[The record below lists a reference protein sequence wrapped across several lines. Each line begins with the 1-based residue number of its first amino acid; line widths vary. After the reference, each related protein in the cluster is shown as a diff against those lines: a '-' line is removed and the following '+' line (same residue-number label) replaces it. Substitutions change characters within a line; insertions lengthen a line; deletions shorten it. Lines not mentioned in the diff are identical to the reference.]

1 MLRPPIKSPAQH
13 TEERSAP
20 GKAPMRTL
28 IFTGKGGVGKTSVA
42 AATALRAADMGLRTL
57 VMSTDPAHSLA
68 DSLDLE
74 GPLGPEPVAITPN
87 LYALEVSIYHD
98 IESNWGIVRQHF
110 SQLMAE
116 QGVEGILAD
125 EMSILPGMEEAFP
138 LIRIKKHKDEGDY
151 DLLVIDCAPTGE
163 TLRLLSAP
171 ETFKWA
177 INMLRGAEK
186 FVIKPLLRPMGKIN
200 PTLGKMIAPTE
211 VYEAVDDMF
220 AQMVGATETLTNP
233 METSVRLVMNPE
245 KMVIKESQRALTYLS
260 MYGMTV
266 DTVVVNKI
274 LPVDQDSGYL
284 NHWKD
289 VQQRYLQD
297 VEHSF
302 NPLPIYHVPYYAE
315 EVVGIEKLRAMGRD
329 IYGDTDPTAV
339 LYKEAPM
346 DLAKLEDG
354 SYRIKIKLPF
364 ADVNQLDLFQNGD
377 ELVIQIGD
385 FRRIMTLP
393 VSLAGQE
400 AGQAE
405 MEGDWLIVPF
415 YAAED
420 VRS

>member
-1 MLRPPIKSPAQH
+1 
-13 TEERSAP
+13 
-20 GKAPMRTL
+20 MRTL

-74 GPLGPEPVAITPN
+74 GPLGPEPVQITPK
-87 LYALEVSIYHD
+87 LFALEVSIYHD
-98 IESNWGIVRQHF
+98 IESNWGIVREHF
-110 SQLMAE
+110 AQLMAE

-138 LIRIKKHKDEGDY
+138 LIRIKKHKDQGDY

-186 FVIKPLLRPMGKIN
+186 FVIKPLLRPMGKLN
-200 PTLGKMIAPTE
+200 PMLGKMIAPTE

-220 AQMVGATETLTNP
+220 AQMVGVTETLTNP
-233 METSVRLVMNPE
+233 YETSVRLVMNPE

-284 NHWKD
+284 NHWKN

-302 NPLPIYHVPYYAE
+302 TPLPIYHVPYYAE
-315 EVVGIEKLRAMGRD
+315 EVVGLAKLRKMGRD
-329 IYGDTDPTAV
+329 IYGESDPTAV
-339 LYKEAPM
+339 LYTEAPM
-346 DLAKLEDG
+346 DLAKLDDG
-354 SYRIKIKLPF
+354 TYRVKIKLPF

-377 ELVIQIGD
+377 ELVVQIGD
-385 FRRIMTLP
+385 FRRIITLP

-415 YAAED
+415 YATSA

>member
-1 MLRPPIKSPAQH
+1 
-13 TEERSAP
+13 
-20 GKAPMRTL
+20 MRTL

-42 AATALRAADMGLRTL
+42 AATAVRAADMGLRTL

-74 GPLGPEPVAITPN
+74 GPLGPEPVAVTPY
-87 LYALEVSIYHD
+87 LHALEVSIYHD
-98 IESNWGIVRQHF
+98 IENNWGIVREHF

-116 QGVEGILAD
+116 QGVQGILAD

-138 LIRIKKHKDEGDY
+138 LIRIKHHKDRGDY

-177 INMLRGAEK
+177 IAMLRSAER
-186 FVIKPLLRPMGKIN
+186 FLIKPLLRPMSKITPGLN
-200 PTLGKMIAPTE
+200 KMVAPPE
-211 VYEAVDDMF
+211 VYDAVDDMF
-220 AQMVGATETLTNP
+220 RQMEGITETLANP
-233 METSVRLVMNPE
+233 QETSIRLVMNPE

-260 MYGMTV
+260 MYGLTV

-284 NHWKD
+284 NHWKNI
-289 VQQRYLQD
+289 QQRYLQE
-297 VEHSF
+297 VEHAF
-302 NPLPIYHVPYYAE
+302 VPLPIHHVPYYAE
-315 EVVGIEKLRAMGRD
+315 EVVGIAKLRQMGAD

-339 LYKEAPM
+339 LYSESPL
-346 DLAKLEDG
+346 DIAKLADG
-354 SYRIKIKLPF
+354 SYRVKIKLPF

-377 ELVIQIGD
+377 ELVVQIGD
-385 FRRIMTLP
+385 FRRILTLP
-393 VSLAGQE
+393 TSLAGQE

-405 MEGDWLIVPF
+405 MEGNWLVVPF
-415 YAAED
+415 YAP
-420 VRS
+420 VPSR

>member
-1 MLRPPIKSPAQH
+1 
-13 TEERSAP
+13 
-20 GKAPMRTL
+20 MRTL

-74 GPLGPEPVAITPN
+74 GPLSPEPVRITPN
-87 LYALEVSIYHD
+87 LDALEVSIYHD
-98 IESNWGIVRQHF
+98 IESNWGTVREHF
-110 SQLMAE
+110 SQLMAD

-138 LIRIKKHKDEGDY
+138 LIRIKKHKDAGDY

-177 INMLRGAEK
+177 MNMLRGAEK
-186 FVIKPLLRPMGKIN
+186 FVIKPLLRPMGKLN

-211 VYEAVDDMF
+211 VYEAVDEMF
-220 AQMVGATETLTNP
+220 AQMVGVTETLTNP
-233 METSVRLVMNPE
+233 LETSIRLVMNPE

-274 LPVDQDSGYL
+274 LPVHKDSGYL

-289 VQQRYLQD
+289 VQQRYLQE

-302 NPLPIYHVPYYAE
+302 NPLPIKHVPYYAE
-315 EVVGIEKLRAMGRD
+315 EVVGIEKLRIMGRD
-329 IYGDTDPTAV
+329 IYGESDPTAV

-346 DLAKLEDG
+346 DLAKLPDG
-354 SYRIKIKLPF
+354 SYRVKIKLPF
-364 ADVNQLDLFQNGD
+364 ADVTQLDLFQNGD

-393 VSLAGQE
+393 TSLAGQE

-415 YAAED
+415 YAASG
-420 VRS
+420 VRR

>member
-1 MLRPPIKSPAQH
+1 
-13 TEERSAP
+13 
-20 GKAPMRTL
+20 MRTL

-74 GPLGPEPVAITPN
+74 GPLGPEPVQITPT

-98 IESNWGIVRQHF
+98 IESNWGIVRAHF
-110 SQLMAE
+110 AQLMAE

-138 LIRIKKHKDEGDY
+138 LIRIKKHKDEGDF

-186 FVIKPLLRPMGKIN
+186 FVIKPLLRPMGKLN

-220 AQMVGATETLTNP
+220 AQMVGVTETLTNP
-233 METSVRLVMNPE
+233 RETSVRLVMNPE

-260 MYGMTV
+260 MDGMTV

-289 VQQRYLQD
+289 VQQRYLQE

-302 NPLPIYHVPYYAE
+302 TPLPIYHVPYYAE
-315 EVVGIEKLRAMGRD
+315 EVVGLEKLRAMGLD
-329 IYGDTDPTAV
+329 IYGDSDPTAV
-339 LYKEAPM
+339 LYEEAPM
-346 DLAKLEDG
+346 DLAKLDDG
-354 SYRIKIKLPF
+354 SYRVKIKLPF

-415 YAAED
+415 YAPEA
-420 VRS
+420 VRA

>member
-1 MLRPPIKSPAQH
+1 
-13 TEERSAP
+13 
-20 GKAPMRTL
+20 MRTL

-68 DSLDLE
+68 DSLDLD
-74 GPLGPEPVAITPN
+74 GPLGPEPVRITPS
-87 LYALEVSIYHD
+87 LDALEVSIYHD
-98 IESNWGIVRQHF
+98 IEANWGIVREHF

-138 LIRIKKHKDEGDY
+138 LIRIKKHKDAGDY

-171 ETFKWA
+171 ESFKWA
-177 INMLRGAEK
+177 IGMLRGAEK
-186 FVIKPLLRPMGKIN
+186 FLIKPLLRPMSKITPGLN
-200 PTLGKMIAPTE
+200 KMVAPSE
-211 VYEAVDDMF
+211 VYEAVDELF
-220 AQMVGATETLTNP
+220 RQMEGITETLANP
-233 METSVRLVMNPE
+233 NETSIRLVMNPE

-266 DTVVVNKI
+266 DTVIVNKI
-274 LPVDQDSGYL
+274 LPTDQDSGYL
-284 NHWKD
+284 NHWKTI
-289 VQQRYLQD
+289 QQRYLQD
-297 VEHSF
+297 VQHSF
-302 NPLPIYHVPYYAE
+302 EPLPIRHVPYYPE
-315 EVVGIEKLRAMGRD
+315 EVVGLAKLRTMGND
-329 IYGDTDPTAV
+329 IYGDCDPTAV
-339 LYKEAPM
+339 LYRQAPL
-346 DLAKLEDG
+346 DITKLHDG
-354 SYRIKIKLPF
+354 SYRVKIKLPF
-364 ADVNQLDLFQNGD
+364 ADVSQLDLYQNGD

-393 VSLAGQE
+393 TSLAGQE

-415 YAAED
+415 YAASAL
-420 VRS
+420 RR

>member
-1 MLRPPIKSPAQH
+1 
-13 TEERSAP
+13 
-20 GKAPMRTL
+20 MRTL

-68 DSLDLE
+68 DSLDLD
-74 GPLGPEPVAITPN
+74 GPLGPEPVRITPT
-87 LYALEVSIYHD
+87 LDALEVSIYHD
-98 IESNWGIVRQHF
+98 IESNWGIVREHF

-138 LIRIKKHKDEGDY
+138 LIRIKKHKDAGDY
-151 DLLVIDCAPTGE
+151 DLLVVDCAPTGE
-163 TLRLLSAP
+163 TLRLLSSP
-171 ETFKWA
+171 GSFKWA
-177 INMLRGAEK
+177 ISMLRGAEK
-186 FVIKPLLRPMGKIN
+186 FLIKPLLRPMSRLTPGLN
-200 PTLGKMIAPTE
+200 KMVAPAE

-220 AQMVGATETLTNP
+220 RQMEGITETLANP
-233 METSVRLVMNPE
+233 EETSIRLVMNPE
-245 KMVIKESQRALTYLS
+245 KMVIKESQRAFTYLS

-274 LPVDQDSGYL
+274 LPVDKDSGYL
-284 NHWKD
+284 NHWKEI
-289 VQQRYLQD
+289 QQRYLQE

-302 NPLPIYHVPYYAE
+302 SPLPIRHVPYYAE
-315 EVVGIEKLRAMGRD
+315 EVVGLAKLRVMGND

-339 LYKEAPM
+339 LYREAP
-346 DLAKLEDG
+346 LEIGKLPDG
-354 SYRIKIKLPF
+354 SYRVKIKLPF
-364 ADVNQLDLFQNGD
+364 ADVSQLDLYQNGD

-385 FRRIMTLP
+385 FRRILTLP
-393 VSLAGQE
+393 TSLAGQE

-415 YAAED
+415 YAAVA
-420 VRS
+420 VRR

>member
-1 MLRPPIKSPAQH
+1 
-13 TEERSAP
+13 
-20 GKAPMRTL
+20 MRTL

-74 GPLGPEPVAITPN
+74 GPLGPDPVRLTPT
-87 LYALEVSIYHD
+87 LDALEVSIYHD
-98 IESNWGIVRQHF
+98 IESNWGIVREHF

-125 EMSILPGMEEAFP
+125 EMSILPGMDEAFP

-177 INMLRGAEK
+177 IGMLRGAEK
-186 FVIKPLLRPMGKIN
+186 FLIKPLLRPMSKVTPG
-200 PTLGKMIAPTE
+200 LSKMVAPAE
-211 VYEAVDDMF
+211 VYEAVDNIF
-220 AQMVGATETLTNP
+220 QQLEGVTATLANP
-233 METSVRLVMNPE
+233 LETSVRLVMNPE

-274 LPVDQDSGYL
+274 LPVNEDSGYL

-302 NPLPIYHVPYYAE
+302 APLPIRHVPYYPE
-315 EVVGIEKLRAMGRD
+315 EVVGLEKLRAMGRD
-329 IYGDTDPTAV
+329 IYGDTDPSAV
-339 LYKEAPM
+339 LYNEAPM
-346 DLAKLEDG
+346 DISKLPDN
-354 SYRIKIKLPF
+354 SYRVKIKLPF
-364 ADVNQLDLFQNGD
+364 ADVSQLDLFQNGD

-393 VSLAGQE
+393 TSLGGQE

-415 YAAED
+415 YAANG
-420 VRS
+420 VPS

>member
-1 MLRPPIKSPAQH
+1 
-13 TEERSAP
+13 
-20 GKAPMRTL
+20 MRTL

-42 AATALRAADMGLRTL
+42 AATAVRAADMGLRTL

-74 GPLGPEPVAITPN
+74 GPLGPEPVAVTPY
-87 LYALEVSIYHD
+87 LHALEVSIYHD
-98 IESNWGIVRQHF
+98 IENNWGIVREHF

-116 QGVEGILAD
+116 QGVQGILAD

-138 LIRIKKHKDEGDY
+138 LIRIKHHKDRGDY
-151 DLLVIDCAPTGE
+151 DLLIIDCAPTGE

-177 INMLRGAEK
+177 ISMLRSAER
-186 FVIKPLLRPMGKIN
+186 FLIKPILRPMSKITPGLN
-200 PTLGKMIAPTE
+200 KMVAPSE

-220 AQMVGATETLTNP
+220 RQMEGITETLANP
-233 METSVRLVMNPE
+233 QETSIRLVMNPE

-260 MYGMTV
+260 MYGLTV

-289 VQQRYLQD
+289 IQQRYLQE
-297 VEHSF
+297 VEHGF
-302 NPLPIYHVPYYAE
+302 NPLPIKHVPYYAE
-315 EVVGIEKLRAMGRD
+315 EVVGIAKLRQMGND

-339 LYKEAPM
+339 LYNESPL
-346 DLAKLEDG
+346 DISKLQDG
-354 SYRIKIKLPF
+354 SYRVRIKLPF
-364 ADVNQLDLFQNGD
+364 ADVSQLDLFQNGD
-377 ELVIQIGD
+377 ELVVQIGD
-385 FRRIMTLP
+385 FRRILTLP
-393 VSLAGQE
+393 TSLAGQE

-415 YAAED
+415 YAA
-420 VRS
+420 VSAR

>member
-1 MLRPPIKSPAQH
+1 
-13 TEERSAP
+13 
-20 GKAPMRTL
+20 MRTL

-74 GPLGPEPVAITPN
+74 GPLGPEPVRITTT
-87 LYALEVSIYHD
+87 LDALEVSIYHD

-138 LIRIKKHKDEGDY
+138 LIRIKKHKDAGDY

-171 ETFKWA
+171 ESFKWA
-177 INMLRGAEK
+177 IGMLRGAEK
-186 FVIKPLLRPMGKIN
+186 YLIKPLIRPMSRITPGLN
-200 PTLGKMIAPTE
+200 KMVAPSE
-211 VYEAVDDMF
+211 VYEAVDDLF
-220 AQMVGATETLTNP
+220 RQMEGVTETLANP
-233 METSVRLVMNPE
+233 LETSIRLVMNPE

-266 DTVVVNKI
+266 DMVIVNKI
-274 LPVDQDSGYL
+274 LPTDKDSGYL
-284 NHWKD
+284 NHWKEI
-289 VQQRYLQD
+289 QQRYLQD

-302 NPLPIYHVPYYAE
+302 VPLPIRRVPYYAE
-315 EVVGIEKLRAMGRD
+315 EVVGLEKLRVMGQD
-329 IYGDTDPTAV
+329 IYDDSDPTAV
-339 LYKEAPM
+339 LYRQAPM
-346 DLAKLEDG
+346 DISKLHDG
-354 SYRIKIKLPF
+354 TYRVKLKLPF

-377 ELVIQIGD
+377 ELVVQIGD
-385 FRRIMTLP
+385 FRRVITLP
-393 VSLAGQE
+393 TSLAGQE

-405 MEGDWLIVPF
+405 MDGDWLIVPF
-415 YAAED
+415 YAANG
-420 VRS
+420 VRT

>member
-1 MLRPPIKSPAQH
+1 
-13 TEERSAP
+13 
-20 GKAPMRTL
+20 MRTL

-74 GPLGPEPVAITPN
+74 GPLGPEPVRITPT
-87 LYALEVSIYHD
+87 LDALEVSIYHD
-98 IESNWGIVRQHF
+98 IESNWGIVREHF

-138 LIRIKKHKDEGDY
+138 LIRIKKHKDAGDY
-151 DLLVIDCAPTGE
+151 DLLVVDCAPTGE

-171 ETFKWA
+171 ESFKWA
-177 INMLRGAEK
+177 IGMLRGAEK
-186 FVIKPLLRPMGKIN
+186 FLIKPLLRPMSKITPGLN
-200 PTLGKMIAPTE
+200 KMVAPTE
-211 VYEAVDDMF
+211 VYEAVDDLF
-220 AQMVGATETLTNP
+220 RQMEGVTETLANP
-233 METSVRLVMNPE
+233 LETSIRLVMNPE

-284 NHWKD
+284 NHWKEI
-289 VQQRYLQD
+289 QQRYLQD
-297 VEHSF
+297 VQNSF
-302 NPLPIYHVPYYAE
+302 TPLPIRHVPYYAE
-315 EVVGIEKLRAMGRD
+315 EVVGLEKLRTMGRD
-329 IYGDTDPTAV
+329 IYADSDPTAV
-339 LYKEAPM
+339 LYQEAPM
-346 DLAKLEDG
+346 DIAKLGDG
-354 SYRIKIKLPF
+354 SYRVKLKLPF

-393 VSLAGQE
+393 TSLAGQE

-405 MEGDWLIVPF
+405 MDGDWLIVPF
-415 YAAED
+415 YAANG
-420 VRS
+420 VRA

>member
-1 MLRPPIKSPAQH
+1 
-13 TEERSAP
+13 
-20 GKAPMRTL
+20 MRTL

-42 AATALRAADMGLRTL
+42 AATAVRAADMGLRTL

-74 GPLGPEPVAITPN
+74 GPLGPEPVAVTPY
-87 LYALEVSIYHD
+87 LHALEVSIYHD
-98 IESNWGIVRQHF
+98 IENNWGIVREHF

-116 QGVEGILAD
+116 QGVQGILAD

-138 LIRIKKHKDEGDY
+138 LIRIKHHKDRGDY
-151 DLLVIDCAPTGE
+151 DLLIIDCAPTGE

-177 INMLRGAEK
+177 ISMLRSAER
-186 FVIKPLLRPMGKIN
+186 FLIKPILRPMSKITPGLN
-200 PTLGKMIAPTE
+200 KMVAPSE
-211 VYEAVDDMF
+211 VYDAVDDMF
-220 AQMVGATETLTNP
+220 RQMEGITETLANP
-233 METSVRLVMNPE
+233 QETSIRLVMNPE

-260 MYGMTV
+260 MYGLTV

-284 NHWKD
+284 NHWKNI
-289 VQQRYLQD
+289 QQRYLQE
-297 VEHSF
+297 VEHGF
-302 NPLPIYHVPYYAE
+302 NPLPIRHVPYYAE
-315 EVVGIEKLRAMGRD
+315 EVVGIAKLRQMGND

-339 LYKEAPM
+339 LYNESPL
-346 DLAKLEDG
+346 DISKLQDG
-354 SYRIKIKLPF
+354 SYRVRIKLPF

-377 ELVIQIGD
+377 ELVVQIGD
-385 FRRIMTLP
+385 FRRILTLP
-393 VSLAGQE
+393 TSLAGQE

-415 YAAED
+415 HAA
-420 VRS
+420 VSAR

>member
-1 MLRPPIKSPAQH
+1 
-13 TEERSAP
+13 
-20 GKAPMRTL
+20 MRTL

-74 GPLGPEPVAITPN
+74 GPLSPDPVRITPY
-87 LYALEVSIYHD
+87 LDALEVSIYHD

-116 QGVEGILAD
+116 QGVQGILAD
-125 EMSILPGMEEAFP
+125 EMSILPGMDEAFP
-138 LIRIKKHKDEGDY
+138 LIRIRKHKEAGDY

-177 INMLRGAEK
+177 IAMLRSAEK
-186 FVIKPLLRPMGKIN
+186 FLVKPLLRPMSKITPGLN
-200 PTLGKMIAPTE
+200 KVVASAE
-211 VYEAVDDMF
+211 VYAAIDDMF
-220 AQMVGATETLTNP
+220 TQMEGVTQTLANP
-233 METSVRLVMNPE
+233 QETSIRLVMNPE

-266 DTVVVNKI
+266 DSVVVNKI
-274 LPVDQDSGYL
+274 LPTDQDSGYL

-297 VEHSF
+297 VQHGF
-302 NPLPIYHVPYYAE
+302 TPLPIRHVPYYPE
-315 EVVGIEKLRAMGRD
+315 EVVGLEKLRQMGRD

-339 LYKEAPM
+339 LYNKPPM
-346 DLAKLEDG
+346 DIAKLGDG
-354 SYRIKIKLPF
+354 SYRVKIRLPF
-364 ADVNQLDLFQNGD
+364 ADVSQLDLFQNGD

-393 VSLAGQE
+393 TSLAGHE

-405 MEGDWLIVPF
+405 MEHEWLIVPF
-415 YAAED
+415 YAAEG
-420 VRS
+420 VARR

>member
-1 MLRPPIKSPAQH
+1 
-13 TEERSAP
+13 
-20 GKAPMRTL
+20 MRTL

-74 GPLGPEPVAITPN
+74 GPLGPDPVRITPT
-87 LYALEVSIYHD
+87 LDALEVSIYHD
-98 IESNWGIVRQHF
+98 IEANWGIVRQHF

-138 LIRIKKHKDEGDY
+138 LIRIKKHKDAGDY

-171 ETFKWA
+171 ESFKWA
-177 INMLRGAEK
+177 IGMLRGAEK
-186 FVIKPLLRPMGKIN
+186 YLIKPLIRPMSRITPGLN
-200 PTLGKMIAPTE
+200 KMVAPSE
-211 VYEAVDDMF
+211 VYEAVDDLF
-220 AQMVGATETLTNP
+220 RQMEGVTETLSNP
-233 METSVRLVMNPE
+233 LETSIRLVMNPE

-266 DTVVVNKI
+266 DMVIVNKI
-274 LPVDQDSGYL
+274 LPVEKDSGYL
-284 NHWKD
+284 NHWKEI
-289 VQQRYLQD
+289 QQRYLQD
-297 VEHSF
+297 VEQSF
-302 NPLPIYHVPYYAE
+302 VPLPIRRVPYYAE
-315 EVVGIEKLRAMGRD
+315 EVVGLEKLRVMGGD
-329 IYGDTDPTAV
+329 IYGDSDPTAV
-339 LYKEAPM
+339 LYREAPM
-346 DLAKLEDG
+346 DISKLHDG
-354 SYRIKIKLPF
+354 SYRVKLKLPF

-385 FRRIMTLP
+385 FRRVITLP
-393 VSLAGQE
+393 TSLAGQE

-405 MEGDWLIVPF
+405 MDGDWLIVPF
-415 YAAED
+415 YAANG

>member
-1 MLRPPIKSPAQH
+1 
-13 TEERSAP
+13 
-20 GKAPMRTL
+20 MRTL

-74 GPLGPEPVAITPN
+74 GPLGPDPVRITAT
-87 LYALEVSIYHD
+87 LDALEVSIYHD

-110 SQLMAE
+110 SQLIAE

-138 LIRIKKHKDEGDY
+138 LIRIKKHKDAGDY

-171 ETFKWA
+171 ESFKWA
-177 INMLRGAEK
+177 IGMLRGAEK
-186 FVIKPLLRPMGKIN
+186 YLIKPLIRPMSRITPGLNKVV
-200 PTLGKMIAPTE
+200 APSE
-211 VYEAVDDMF
+211 VYEAVDDLF
-220 AQMVGATETLTNP
+220 RQMEGVTETLANP
-233 METSVRLVMNPE
+233 LETSIRLVMNPE

-266 DTVVVNKI
+266 DMVVVNKI
-274 LPVDQDSGYL
+274 LPMDQDSGYL
-284 NHWKD
+284 NHWEEI
-289 VQQRYLQD
+289 QQRYLQD
-297 VEHSF
+297 VEQSF
-302 NPLPIYHVPYYAE
+302 VPLPIRRVPYYAE
-315 EVVGIEKLRAMGRD
+315 EVVGLEKLRVMGQD
-329 IYGDTDPTAV
+329 IYGDSDPTAV
-339 LYKEAPM
+339 LYREAPM
-346 DLAKLEDG
+346 DISKLHDG
-354 SYRIKIKLPF
+354 TYRVKLKLPF

-385 FRRIMTLP
+385 FRRVITLP
-393 VSLAGQE
+393 TSLAGQE

-405 MEGDWLIVPF
+405 MDGDWLIVPF
-415 YAAED
+415 YAANG

>member
-1 MLRPPIKSPAQH
+1 
-13 TEERSAP
+13 
-20 GKAPMRTL
+20 MRTL

-42 AATALRAADMGLRTL
+42 AATALRAADMGMRTL

-74 GPLGPEPVAITPN
+74 GPLGPKPVKITPH
-87 LYALEVSIYHD
+87 LDALEVSIHHD
-98 IESNWGIVRQHF
+98 IESNWGVVREHF
-110 SQLMAE
+110 AQLMAD
-116 QGVEGILAD
+116 QGVQGILAD
-125 EMSILPGMEEAFP
+125 EMSILPGMDEAFP

-177 INMLRGAEK
+177 MGMLRGAEK
-186 FVIKPLLRPMGKIN
+186 FVIKPLLRPMSKIN
-200 PTLGKMIAPTE
+200 PALNRMIAPTE

-220 AQMVGATETLTNP
+220 EQMVGVTEILTNP
-233 METSVRLVMNPE
+233 LETSVRLVMNPE

-297 VEHSF
+297 VQHSF
-302 NPLPIYHVPYYAE
+302 SPIPIYHVPYYAE
-315 EVVGIEKLRAMGRD
+315 EVVGIKKLRVMGLD
-329 IYGDTDPTAV
+329 IYRDADPTALV
-339 LYKEAPM
+339 YKESPM
-346 DLAKLEDG
+346 DLAKLDDG
-354 SYRIKIKLPF
+354 TYRVKLKLPF
-364 ADVNQLDLFQNGD
+364 ADVSQLDLFQNGD
-377 ELVIQIGD
+377 ELVVQIGD

-393 VSLAGQE
+393 VSLSGLE

-405 MEGDWLIVPF
+405 MEGQWLIVPF
-415 YAAED
+415 YAAQGA
-420 VRS
+420 VR

>member
-1 MLRPPIKSPAQH
+1 
-13 TEERSAP
+13 
-20 GKAPMRTL
+20 MRTL

-42 AATALRAADMGLRTL
+42 AATALRAADRGLRTL

-74 GPLGPEPVAITPN
+74 GPLGPEPVRITPT
-87 LYALEVSIYHD
+87 LDALEVSIYHD
-98 IESNWGIVRQHF
+98 IESNWGIVREHF

-116 QGVEGILAD
+116 QGVQGILAD

-138 LIRIKKHKDEGDY
+138 LIRIKKHKEQGDY

-177 INMLRGAEK
+177 ISMLRSAERYL
-186 FVIKPLLRPMGKIN
+186 IKPLLRPMSKLSPGLN
-200 PTLGKMIAPTE
+200 KMVAPAE
-211 VYEAVDDMF
+211 VYDAVDDMF
-220 AQMVGATETLTNP
+220 HQLEGVTATLANP
-233 METSVRLVMNPE
+233 YETSIRLVMNPE

-274 LPVDQDSGYL
+274 LPIDRDSGYL

-289 VQQRYLQD
+289 VQQRYLQE
-297 VEHSF
+297 VEHGF
-302 NPLPIYHVPYYAE
+302 NPLPIRRVPYYAE
-315 EVVGIEKLRAMGRD
+315 EVVGLEKLRQMGHD
-329 IYGDTDPTAV
+329 IYGDADPTAV
-339 LYKEAPM
+339 LYAQAPL
-346 DLAKLEDG
+346 DIAKLGDG
-354 SYRIKIKLPF
+354 SYRVKIKLPF
-364 ADVNQLDLFQNGD
+364 ADVTQLDLFQNGD

-393 VSLAGQE
+393 TSLAGCE

-405 MEGDWLIVPF
+405 MEGEWLIVPF
-415 YAAED
+415 YAASP
-420 VRS
+420 VRG

>member
-1 MLRPPIKSPAQH
+1 
-13 TEERSAP
+13 
-20 GKAPMRTL
+20 MRTL

-74 GPLGPEPVAITPN
+74 GPLGPDPVRITST
-87 LYALEVSIYHD
+87 LDALEVSIYHD

-138 LIRIKKHKDEGDY
+138 LIRIKKHKDAGDY

-171 ETFKWA
+171 ESFKWA
-177 INMLRGAEK
+177 IGMLRGAEK
-186 FVIKPLLRPMGKIN
+186 YLIKPLIRPMSRITPGLN
-200 PTLGKMIAPTE
+200 KMVAPSE
-211 VYEAVDDMF
+211 VYEAVDDLF
-220 AQMVGATETLTNP
+220 RQMEGVTETLANP
-233 METSVRLVMNPE
+233 LETSIRLVMNPE

-266 DTVVVNKI
+266 DMVVVNKI

-284 NHWKD
+284 NHWKEI
-289 VQQRYLQD
+289 QQRYLQD
-297 VEHSF
+297 VEQSF
-302 NPLPIYHVPYYAE
+302 VPLPIRRVPYYAE
-315 EVVGIEKLRAMGRD
+315 EVVGLEKLRVMGED
-329 IYGDTDPTAV
+329 IYGEIDPTAV
-339 LYKEAPM
+339 LYREAPM
-346 DLAKLEDG
+346 DISKLHDG
-354 SYRIKIKLPF
+354 TYRVKLKLPF

-385 FRRIMTLP
+385 FRRVITLP
-393 VSLAGQE
+393 TSLAGQE

-405 MEGDWLIVPF
+405 MDGDWLIVPF
-415 YAAED
+415 YAANG

>member
-1 MLRPPIKSPAQH
+1 
-13 TEERSAP
+13 
-20 GKAPMRTL
+20 MRTL

-74 GPLGPEPVAITPN
+74 GPLGPDPVRITAT
-87 LYALEVSIYHD
+87 LDALEVSIYHD

-138 LIRIKKHKDEGDY
+138 LIRIKKHKDAGDY

-171 ETFKWA
+171 ESFKWA
-177 INMLRGAEK
+177 IGMLRGAEK
-186 FVIKPLLRPMGKIN
+186 YLIKPLIRPMSRITPGLNKVV
-200 PTLGKMIAPTE
+200 APSE
-211 VYEAVDDMF
+211 VYEAVDDLF
-220 AQMVGATETLTNP
+220 RQMEGVTETLANP
-233 METSVRLVMNPE
+233 LETSIRLVMNPE

-266 DTVVVNKI
+266 DMVVVNKI
-274 LPVDQDSGYL
+274 LPMDQDSGYL
-284 NHWKD
+284 NHWKEI
-289 VQQRYLQD
+289 QQRYLQD
-297 VEHSF
+297 VEQSF
-302 NPLPIYHVPYYAE
+302 VPLPIRRVPYYAE
-315 EVVGIEKLRAMGRD
+315 EVVGLEKLRVMGQD
-329 IYGDTDPTAV
+329 IYGDSDPTAV
-339 LYKEAPM
+339 LYREAPM
-346 DLAKLEDG
+346 DISKLHDG
-354 SYRIKIKLPF
+354 TYRVKLKLPF

-385 FRRIMTLP
+385 FRRVITLP
-393 VSLAGQE
+393 TSLAGQE

-405 MEGDWLIVPF
+405 MDGDWLIVPF
-415 YAAED
+415 YAANG

>member
-1 MLRPPIKSPAQH
+1 
-13 TEERSAP
+13 
-20 GKAPMRTL
+20 MRTL

-68 DSLDLE
+68 DSLDLD
-74 GPLGPEPVAITPN
+74 GPLGPEPVRLTPT
-87 LYALEVSIYHD
+87 LDALEVSIYHD
-98 IESNWGIVRQHF
+98 IESNWGIVREHF

-138 LIRIKKHKDEGDY
+138 LIRIKKHKDAGDY

-171 ETFKWA
+171 ESFKWA
-177 INMLRGAEK
+177 IGMLRGAEK
-186 FVIKPLLRPMGKIN
+186 FLIKPLLRPMSRITPGLN
-200 PTLGKMIAPTE
+200 KMVAPTE
-211 VYEAVDDMF
+211 VYEAVDEMF
-220 AQMVGATETLTNP
+220 TQMEGVVETLNNP
-233 METSVRLVMNPE
+233 QETSIRLVMNPE

-274 LPVDQDSGYL
+274 LPVNQDSGYL

-289 VQQRYLQD
+289 IQQRYLLD
-297 VEHSF
+297 VQHSF
-302 NPLPIYHVPYYAE
+302 APLPIRKVPYYPE
-315 EVVGIEKLRAMGRD
+315 EVVGLAKLRQMGAD

-339 LYKEAPM
+339 LYTQAPM
-346 DLAKLEDG
+346 DIAKLKDG
-354 SYRIKIKLPF
+354 SYRVKIRLPF
-364 ADVNQLDLFQNGD
+364 ADVSQLDLYQNGD

-385 FRRIMTLP
+385 FRRIITLP
-393 VSLAGQE
+393 TSLAGQE

-405 MEGDWLIVPF
+405 MEGEWLIVPF
-415 YAAED
+415 YTPSG
-420 VRS
+420 VRR

>member
-1 MLRPPIKSPAQH
+1 
-13 TEERSAP
+13 
-20 GKAPMRTL
+20 MRTL

-74 GPLGPEPVAITPN
+74 GPLGPDPVRITST
-87 LYALEVSIYHD
+87 LDALEVSIYHD
-98 IESNWGIVRQHF
+98 IESNWGVVRQHF

-138 LIRIKKHKDEGDY
+138 LIRIKKHKDAGDY

-171 ETFKWA
+171 ESFKWA
-177 INMLRGAEK
+177 IGMLRGAEK
-186 FVIKPLLRPMGKIN
+186 YLIKPLIRPMSRITPGLNKVV
-200 PTLGKMIAPTE
+200 APSE
-211 VYEAVDDMF
+211 VYEAVDDLF
-220 AQMVGATETLTNP
+220 RQMEGVTETLANP
-233 METSVRLVMNPE
+233 LETSIRLVMNPE

-266 DTVVVNKI
+266 DMVVVNKI

-284 NHWKD
+284 NHWKEI
-289 VQQRYLQD
+289 QQRYLQD
-297 VEHSF
+297 VEQSF
-302 NPLPIYHVPYYAE
+302 VPLPIRRVPYYAE
-315 EVVGIEKLRAMGRD
+315 EVVGLEKLRVMGED
-329 IYGDTDPTAV
+329 IYGDIDPTAV
-339 LYKEAPM
+339 LYREAPM
-346 DLAKLEDG
+346 DISKLHDG
-354 SYRIKIKLPF
+354 TYRVKLKLPF

-385 FRRIMTLP
+385 FRRVITLP
-393 VSLAGQE
+393 TSLAGQE

-405 MEGDWLIVPF
+405 MDGDWLIVPF
-415 YAAED
+415 YAANG